1 MKQLEKQQK
10 KLAAK
15 GIHVEI
21 ESLRKDYDAQKAGG
35 AADGTGIGGGN
46 GKFDHHHF
54 DARSVD
60 AEIDVVGD
68 DELGRL
74 DKILGIYK
82 DASSLISFTISNN
95 FNSYNTID
103 FL

>member
-1 MKQLEKQQK
+1 MFHRDIIDNNFLQILKPQKRDLEIDGKHFQQKQQK

-21 ESLRKDYDAQKAGG
+21 DSLRKDYDAQKAGG
-35 AADGTGIGGGN
+35 AANGTGIGGGN

-68 DELGRL
+68 DELGKNHRY
-74 DKILGIYK
+74 KI
-82 DASSLISFTISNN
+82 
-95 FNSYNTID
+95 
-103 FL
+103 

>member
-21 ESLRKDYDAQKAGG
+21 DSLRKDYDAQKAGG
-35 AADGTGIGGGN
+35 AADGSGIGGGN

-68 DELGRL
+68 DELGKLHNLFYSQLEVLSFIVTSFLLSRHNHYAL
-74 DKILGIYK
+74 IL
-82 DASSLISFTISNN
+82 
-95 FNSYNTID
+95 
-103 FL
+103 

>member
-1 MKQLEKQQK
+1 MNKAVVDDVQKVFQGKSAEQLATLQDGIEK

-68 DELGRL
+68 DELG
-74 DKILGIYK
+74 K
-82 DASSLISFTISNN
+82 
-95 FNSYNTID
+95 
-103 FL
+103 

>member
-21 ESLRKDYDAQKAGG
+21 DSLRKDYDAQKAGG
-35 AADGTGIGGGN
+35 AADGTGIGGGG

-68 DELGRL
+68 DELGNVIKVYIVAFVCL
-74 DKILGIYK
+74 KITVL
-82 DASSLISFTISNN
+82 
-95 FNSYNTID
+95 
-103 FL
+103 

>member
-68 DELGRL
+68 DELGKQTS
-74 DKILGIYK
+74 DFI
-82 DASSLISFTISNN
+82 ISKP
-95 FNSYNTID
+95 
-103 FL
+103 FLLF